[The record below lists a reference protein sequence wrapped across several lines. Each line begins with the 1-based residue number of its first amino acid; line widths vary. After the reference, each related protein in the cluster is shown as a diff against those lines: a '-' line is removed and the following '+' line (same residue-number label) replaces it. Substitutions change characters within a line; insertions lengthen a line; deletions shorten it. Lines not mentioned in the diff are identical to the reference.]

1 VCLHVLVVTCGSIV
15 QSCHTCSSFFSK
27 ARLCEGNGLES
38 CLDESAEAGEAM
50 SSIVDVAAGIFELF
64 VSSVE

>member
-1 VCLHVLVVTCGSIV
+1 MSACPVATCGSIV
-15 QSCHTCSSFFSK
+15 QSCHTCSCVFGK

-50 SSIVDVAAGIFELF
+50 SSIVDVAAGFFELF